1 MRFLVT
7 GANGFVGTA
16 MCAELVARGYAVR
29 GAARTSIA
37 CADAFVNASIDG
49 STRWGEALEHIDVV
63 VHLAARVHVMNEVA
77 VDPLPEFLQANVDGT
92 LNLARQA
99 VQAGVRRFVYVSSV
113 KVLGE
118 CTPPGACFSEHSEPD
133 PQDPYATSKFR
144 AEQGLLEL
152 AQQTGLEVV
161 IVRPPLV
168 YGPGVRANFARLLNV
183 VSRGTP
189 LPFKG
194 IANSRSLIFVGNL
207 VDALIHCASHP
218 AAAGQ
223 TYLVDDGAP
232 ISSSGLVAMMAAE
245 LGVPNR
251 DFFLPVTLMRLGA
264 ALLRRQAS
272 VERLT
277 QSLAVDSGK
286 IRSHLGWVPP
296 FETVEGMRLTA
307 RWFIDQRA

>member
-1 MRFLVT
+1 
-7 GANGFVGTA
+7 
-16 MCAELVARGYAVR
+16 MCAELAARGYAVR
-29 GAARTSIA
+29 GASRISTA
-37 CADAFVNASIDG
+37 CADTFVNASIDG
-49 STRWGEALEHIDVV
+49 NTQWAEALENIDAVI
-63 VHLAARVHVMNEVA
+63 HLAARVHVMNEVA

-118 CTPPGACFSEHSEPD
+118 CTPPGTCFSEHSEPD

-152 AQQTGLEVV
+152 AQQTGLQVV

-183 VSRGTP
+183 VSRGIP
-189 LPFKG
+189 LPFRG

-232 ISSSGLVAMMAAE
+232 ISSSGLVGMMAAE

-251 DFFLPVTLMRLGA
+251 DFFLPVTLMRFGA
-264 ALLRRQAS
+264 ALLSRQAS

-286 IRSHLGWVPP
+286 IRSHLGWAPP

-307 RWFIDQRA
+307 RWFIDQRT